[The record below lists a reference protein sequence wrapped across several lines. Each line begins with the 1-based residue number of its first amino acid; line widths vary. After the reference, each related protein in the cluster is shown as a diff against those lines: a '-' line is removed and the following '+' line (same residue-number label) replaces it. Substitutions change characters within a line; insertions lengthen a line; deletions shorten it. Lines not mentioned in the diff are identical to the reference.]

1 MHSRRDVLTTIPG
14 VALSHSFLEPR
25 HAGRTHIKAVAFD
38 GFAIFDAAPV
48 FSLLD
53 DLFPAQGKPLANLWR
68 ARQFEYMWLR
78 SLSRRYSSFLSITAE
93 ALVFAAKA
101 LGVELTAV
109 NRSRLLDAWMN
120 LPCWPDALESLG
132 VLRSRGLRIAF
143 LSNMSEGMLQAG
155 VRQCGLAGY
164 FDLLLSTDVVRS
176 FKPDPRA
183 YQMAVDGFSLRR
195 EEIAFVA
202 FAGWD
207 AAGAKSFGYP
217 TFWVNRQNQPAEE
230 LGGGD
235 IVGEASVSDVVG
247 YLSRE

>member
-1 MHSRRDVLTTIPG
+1 MHSRRDVLTTMPR
-14 VALSHSFLEPR
+14 VALFHPFSEPR
-25 HAGRTHIKAVAFD
+25 HSGRTHIKAVVFD

-48 FSLLD
+48 FSLVD
-53 DLFPAQGKPLANLWR
+53 DLFPAQGKALAGLWR

-78 SLSRRYSSFLSITAE
+78 SLSRHYSSFLSITAE

-109 NRSRLLDAWMN
+109 NRSRLMDAWIN
-120 LPCWPDALESLG
+120 LPCWPEVLGSLR

-155 VRQCGLAGY
+155 VRQCGLAGF
-164 FDLLLSTDVVRS
+164 FDRLLSTDLVRS
-176 FKPDPRA
+176 YKPDPRA
-183 YQMAVDGFSLRR
+183 YQLAIDGFRLRR

-202 FAGWD
+202 SAGWD
-207 AAGAKSFGYP
+207 AAGARSFGYP

-230 LGGGD
+230 LGAGD
-235 IVGEASVSDVVG
+235 IVGGASVSDVVG